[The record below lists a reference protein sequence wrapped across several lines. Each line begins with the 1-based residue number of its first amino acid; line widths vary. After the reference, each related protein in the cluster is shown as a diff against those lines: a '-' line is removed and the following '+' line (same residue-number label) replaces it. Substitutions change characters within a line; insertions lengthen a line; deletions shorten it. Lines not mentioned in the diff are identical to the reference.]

1 MIKILVIAGITAAA
15 FASTPA
21 RAAQEP
27 SAAPTASPRCEGNAC
42 LRRIAASCTI
52 DRARRSA
59 RPCQQS
65 ASDMEKLG
73 REQLDQLIA
82 SLN

>member
-1 MIKILVIAGITAAA
+1 MFKILVLAGITAAA
-15 FASTPA
+15 FATTPA
-21 RAAQEP
+21 RAAEP
-27 SAAPTASPRCEGNAC
+27 VNAPVASPRCEGNAC

-52 DRARRSA
+52 NRARPA
-59 RPCQQS
+59 AKACQQS